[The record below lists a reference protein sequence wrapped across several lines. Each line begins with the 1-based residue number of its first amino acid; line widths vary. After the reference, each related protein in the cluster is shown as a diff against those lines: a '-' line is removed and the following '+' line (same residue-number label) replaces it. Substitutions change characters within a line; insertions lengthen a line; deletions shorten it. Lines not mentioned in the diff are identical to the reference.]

1 MANQETSPN
10 SGRSFSRPSRRRPYL
25 ENATYSRKNAQT
37 FCVPTYS
44 QAKFWVTQLCHF
56 AACASV
62 SSGATS
68 AEMEKPHSTM
78 TASAVTTQLRR
89 STRRPAMST
98 ESQREARTNRN
109 SSASSVKSATGCS
122 SHRRMSSKTMADV
135 VERSSPVE
143 ARSSLRLPREV
154 SAGGAFPSFRGSR
167 SVARGSSVNRAPGD
181 ASSARA
187 DSWKKNRTRCA
198 VRRIFMSST
207 LFPLLSGEKDSSVRC
222 VVLPIL
228 PRLPSYYWSGVRR
241 RRGPREFFDIE
252 GNGFSQNDFIL

>member
-37 FCVPTYS
+37 FCVPMYS

-62 SSGATS
+62 SCGATS

-78 TASAVTTQLRR
+78 TASVVTTQFRR

-154 SAGGAFPSFRGSR
+154 SEGVPSLLFAALGASREARPST
-167 SVARGSSVNRAPGD
+167 ARQAMQVPREPTVGKRAERVG
-181 ASSARA
+181 
-187 DSWKKNRTRCA
+187 
-198 VRRIFMSST
+198 IFMCIDT
-207 LFPLLSGEKDSSVRC
+207 LSGDKDRQFSHDGGVKKGGGGGLGSFFEKGER
-222 VVLPIL
+222 
-228 PRLPSYYWSGVRR
+228 
-241 RRGPREFFDIE
+241 FF
-252 GNGFSQNDFIL
+252 